1 MWIQLSF
8 KMIYYVNCEDINSFR
23 ISSPETEMNTYCLH
37 QDMTACD
44 LFMHILI
51 KCLVIFFPMLTGYYL
66 RCCKTVWNSNVLQCV
81 SLAIVI
87 VLLTNLIQ
95 RKDKVIFTTNKLW
108 HSRYHFEFMQS
119 GFYRFW
125 FVVFFLSVKQ
135 AKNNAT
141 IIQIFK
147 L

>member
-1 MWIQLSF
+1 MKTLIHSEFHHRKRKWIHIAYTKIWLRPIYVYF
-8 KMIYYVNCEDINSFR
+8 NKMFGN
-23 ISSPETEMNTYCLH
+23 
-37 QDMTACD
+37 
-44 LFMHILI
+44 
-51 KCLVIFFPMLTGYYL
+51 FFSNVTGYYL

-125 FVVFFLSVKQ
+125 FVMFFLSVKQ
-135 AKNNAT
+135 AKNNVI
-141 IIQIFK
+141 IIQIFEF
-147 L
+147 